1 MNPQVGKTITITKE
15 LKQELEKFDPKKH
28 DVIMYEVFRW
38 DKGNLITLIRNIKR
52 IVHAKV
58 TVRTTTL

>member
-38 DKGNLITLIRNIKR
+38 DKGN
-52 IVHAKV
+52 
-58 TVRTTTL
+58 

>member
-15 LKQELEKFDPKKH
+15 LKQELKKFDPKKH

-38 DKGNLITLIRNIKR
+38 DKGN
-52 IVHAKV
+52 
-58 TVRTTTL
+58 